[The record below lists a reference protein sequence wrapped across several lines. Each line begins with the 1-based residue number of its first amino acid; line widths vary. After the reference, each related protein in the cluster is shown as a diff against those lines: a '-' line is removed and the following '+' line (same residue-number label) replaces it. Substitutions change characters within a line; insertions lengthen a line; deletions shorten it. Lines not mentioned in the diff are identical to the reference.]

1 MLSNFPDGTSGKD
14 KSANAGDIRHAALIP
29 ASGRSPG
36 GGHSKPLKYSC
47 LENPKDTGAWHATDQ
62 RGQRDTT
69 EAT

>member
-1 MLSNFPDGTSGKD
+1 MALVVKD

-29 ASGRSPG
+29 VSGRSAG
-36 GGHSKPLKYSC
+36 RGHSKPLQYSC
-47 LENPKDTGAWHATDQ
+47 LENPKDRGAWHATDQ